1 MGWDSP
7 ARLRQLTDSDEDNVL
22 IKTEIFTRH
31 FEDYYYYSY
40 Y

>member
-7 ARLRQLTDSDEDNVL
+7 ARLRQLTDSDEDVL